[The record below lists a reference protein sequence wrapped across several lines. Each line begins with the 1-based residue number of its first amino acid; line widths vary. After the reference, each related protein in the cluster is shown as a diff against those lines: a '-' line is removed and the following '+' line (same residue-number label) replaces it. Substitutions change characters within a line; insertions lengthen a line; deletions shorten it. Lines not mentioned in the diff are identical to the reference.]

1 MSKHPGEKTKIR
13 VGGSNR
19 VSLAFTDEMLDEN
32 AEIDLMAG
40 IDDQPHIES
49 AAAFNRRKSTVR
61 RRSSIGIGHKPSG
74 SLLDDEQNANLA
86 EMYKTV
92 IQLSTEGVSEK
103 DIIHY
108 LCPNTM
114 FIET

>member
-1 MSKHPGEKTKIR
+1 MNKNGGEKTKIR

-32 AEIDLMAG
+32 PEIDLMAG
-40 IDDQPHIES
+40 IDDQPHVES

-61 RRSSIGIGHKPSG
+61 RRSSIGMIHKPG

-92 IQLSTEGVSEK
+92 IQLSTEGVS
-103 DIIHY
+103 
-108 LCPNTM
+108 LCYQIN
-114 FIET
+114 